1 MNKEQA
7 IALIESYDLNWYE
20 LDDIRENGNNYLAD
34 AIELLL
40 NIAEIPLEA
49 HDE

>member
-7 IALIESYDLNWYE
+7 IALIEAYDLNWDE
-20 LDDIRENGNNYLAD
+20 LDDIRENGNNDLAD
-34 AIELLL
+34 AIEMLLK
-40 NIAEIPLEA
+40 IEEIPKEA